1 MTRLKMHKTLV
12 ILSVLLARSLGQGRF
27 RAIVPKA
34 VPRAIP
40 RASFEPQSPGRE
52 VRIISQTADV
62 DTDGSYRW
70 SFEADNGIS
79 AQEQGQLKG
88 GNAQDAVGEAQGQ
101 FQYTSPDGTPL
112 QITYIANENGFQP
125 QGAHLPVPPPIPI
138 EIQRALEW
146 NAAHPEEDNAG
157 GGGGGRRP

>member
-1 MTRLKMHKTLV
+1 MF
-12 ILSVLLARSLGQGRF
+12 S
-27 RAIVPKA
+27 
-34 VPRAIP
+34 
-40 RASFEPQSPGRE
+40 
-52 VRIISQTADV
+52 
-62 DTDGSYRW
+62 

-88 GNAQDAVGEAQGQ
+88 GNAQEAVGEAQGQ

-112 QITYIANENGFQP
+112 QITYVANENGFQP

-157 GGGGGRRP
+157 GGGGRRP